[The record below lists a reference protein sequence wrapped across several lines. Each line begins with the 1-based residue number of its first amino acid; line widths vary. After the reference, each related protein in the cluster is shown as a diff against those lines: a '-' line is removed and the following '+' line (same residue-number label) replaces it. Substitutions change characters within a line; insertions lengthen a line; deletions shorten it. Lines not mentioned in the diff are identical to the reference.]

1 MVDVFVKLIKLFD
14 AIKKETRSTKKIK
27 LLKDF
32 PYPEYLKNFLSYAY
46 DSKYIFNVTSKTFAK
61 LKGGVMPD
69 LPEGFFQ
76 KVLDIKNHGERVK
89 YIERQLG
96 WMCPA
101 GRKYVLAVFD
111 KDLGIGINVKTIN
124 TAFPNLI
131 SEFAVMLAFK
141 QTEEKFRQVYPS
153 DDGDCYYNIK
163 IDGVRCVIDVRD
175 SDNII
180 FYSRN
185 GKEMEEFLIDNIRA
199 EIQKNI
205 AYFKGHKLD
214 CEIACDQFQ
223 KFMKIYRRKNFVNM
237 DSILIKNSVRLYVFD
252 LIDMADK
259 PLYQRV
265 TVMEQIKELH
275 GEFRFIRFLSY
286 FCTKSNYMRLGEI
299 AREYIRK
306 GEEGIIVKDINA
318 PYEFKRSNY
327 WLKFKNKDTID
338 VRITGRYKGE
348 SNTKYENTLGG
359 LIVDYNGSELR
370 CGSGFTDEERDEIW
384 KMGDSVIG
392 MMCEISYMEETK
404 TGSLRHP
411 VFERFR
417 FDLDD

>member
-1 MVDVFVKLIKLFD
+1 MFLEECNKLISLLE
-14 AIKKETRSTKKIK
+14 AIKKESRNTKKIK

-32 PYPEYLKNFLSYAY
+32 PYPEYLKRFLAYAY
-46 DSKYIFNVTSKTFAK
+46 DPKYVFNITSKPFAK
-61 LKGGVMPD
+61 MKGGIMRDIPKD
-69 LPEGFFQ
+69 FFQ
-76 KVLDIKNHGERVK
+76 NVLAKPHSERVK
-89 YIERQLG
+89 YIEREVG
-96 WMCPA
+96 WMDSRC
-101 GRKYVLAVFD
+101 RKYVTSVFD
-111 KDLGIGINVKTIN
+111 KDLGIGINIKTIN
-124 TAFPNLI
+124 AAFPNLI

-175 SDNII
+175 KDNII

-199 EIQKNI
+199 EMARNI
-205 AYFKGHKLD
+205 KVFQGHKLD
-214 CEIACDQFQ
+214 CEIASNQFQ

-237 DSILIKNSVRLYVFD
+237 DSILIKNSVRLYIFD
-252 LIDMADK
+252 LIDMADE
-259 PLYQRV
+259 PLYKRV
-265 TVMEQIKELH
+265 NALFHMSKY
-275 GEFRFIRFLSY
+275 GEFRFIKFLDY
-286 FCTKSNYMRLGEI
+286 YTVNSNYLRLGEL

-306 GEEGIIVKDINA
+306 GEEGIIVKKIDA

-338 VRITGRYKGE
+338 VKITGYYAGE
-348 SNTKYENTLGG
+348 SGTKYENTLGG
-359 LIVDYNGSELR
+359 LILDYNGSELR

-384 KMGDSVIG
+384 RIRKDLNG

-417 FDLDD
+417 FDLEE

>member
-1 MVDVFVKLIKLFD
+1 MVDEFKKLIQLFD
-14 AIKKETRSTKKIK
+14 NIKKESRSTKKIK

-32 PYPEYLKNFLSYAY
+32 PYPDYLKSFLAYAY
-46 DSKYIFNVTSKTFAK
+46 DSKYVFNVTSKTFAK
-61 LKGGVMPD
+61 LKGGVMPM
-69 LPEGFFQ
+69 LPDDFFH
-76 KVLDIKNHGERVK
+76 KVLEIKNHGERVK

-96 WMCPA
+96 WMFPA

-111 KDLGIGINVKTIN
+111 KDLGIGINTKTIN
-124 TAFPNLI
+124 AAFPNLI
-131 SEFAVMLAFK
+131 SEFGVMLAFK

-175 SDNII
+175 KDNIV

-199 EIQKNI
+199 EIARNI
-205 AYFKGHKLD
+205 KVFQGHKLD
-214 CEIACDQFQ
+214 CEIASNQFQ

-237 DSILIKNSVRLYVFD
+237 DSILIKNSVRLYIFD
-252 LIDMADK
+252 LIDMADE
-259 PLYQRV
+259 PLYKRV
-265 TVMEQIKELH
+265 NALFHMSTY
-275 GEFRFIRFLSY
+275 GEFRFIKFLSY
-286 FCTKSNYMRLGEI
+286 KTEKSNYIKLGEL

-306 GEEGIIVKDINA
+306 GEEGIIVKKIDA

-338 VRITGRYKGE
+338 VKITGYYAGE
-348 SNTKYENTLGG
+348 AGTKYENTLGG
-359 LIVDYNGSELR
+359 LILDYNGSELR

-384 KMGDSVIG
+384 KIRNDLNG

-417 FDLDD
+417 FDLDE

>member
-1 MVDVFVKLIKLFD
+1 MNIEQCSKMISLFD
-14 AIKKETRSTKKIK
+14 NIKKESRSTKKIK

-32 PYPEYLKNFLSYAY
+32 PYPDYLKKFLAYAY
-46 DSKYIFNVTSKTFAK
+46 DPKYVFNITSKPFAK
-61 LKGGVMPD
+61 MKGGIMPD
-69 LPEGFFQ
+69 IPNDFFQ
-76 KVLDIKNHGERVK
+76 NVLAKPHSERMRYV
-89 YIERQLG
+89 EREIG
-96 WMCPA
+96 WMAPSC
-101 GRKYVLAVFD
+101 RKYVLSVFD
-111 KDLGIGINVKTIN
+111 KDLGIGINIKTIN

-131 SEFAVMLAFK
+131 FEFAVMLAFK
-141 QTEEKFRQVYPS
+141 QTEEKFRQVYPT

-175 SDNII
+175 EDNIL

-199 EIQKNI
+199 EIRQNI
-205 AYFKGHKLD
+205 KVFIGHKLD
-214 CEIACDQFQ
+214 CEIACKQFQ

-237 DSILIKNSVRLYVFD
+237 DSILIKNSVRLYIFD

-259 PLYQRV
+259 PLYERV
-265 TVMEQIKELH
+265 NALFRMSTYGK
-275 GEFRFIRFLSY
+275 FRFLKFLQY
-286 FCTKSNYMRLGEI
+286 YPVKSDYLKLGEL

-306 GEEGIIVKDINA
+306 GEEGIIVKKMDA

-338 VRITGRYKGE
+338 VKITGRYKGE
-348 SNTKYENTLGG
+348 PNTKYENTLGG

-384 KMGDSVIG
+384 KMGNDVIG

-417 FDLDD
+417 FDLEE